1 MKKRKLPGARSRSAA
16 KSAAHLARP
25 GARSDRDDGK
35 LSRAWIREI
44 ARRVRNSRDPVRYVL
59 VSEFN
64 RKFILYYDV
73 SHDAFVMNDPSLGTL
88 FKRREAAESVRKL
101 LGRNVTVV
109 KFTTRRGK
117 LRRLSPFRGY
127 ALRRRMRRRRQLHR
141 TRAK

>member
-1 MKKRKLPGARSRSAA
+1 MNASKNRTMRRRKAGSS
-16 KSAAHLARP
+16 
-25 GARSDRDDGK
+25 GRSDCDDGK
-35 LSRAWIREI
+35 LSRAWAREL
-44 ARRVRNSRDPVRYVL
+44 ARRVRDSRNPVRYML

-127 ALRRRMRRRRQLHR
+127 ALRRRTRR
-141 TRAK
+141 KNKNED